1 MKDDWPL
8 SPKGAVS
15 NLSKAAQDVLTQIQ
29 RRLAQDRSHGL
40 LLLSRSWLRNVE
52 PQAARPDGLICD
64 LLLVSQD
71 FGGLHLFTL
80 CEPGSE
86 EKVTQYSGTTARNLK
101 KSLVLEGGCEEKFY
115 ISNRVVPCSATSKID
130 SPCANKQY
138 PDIYDMAHTPDKLNK
153 ILEAL
158 AIVLAKVPSML
169 SNSMG
174 VSFMNLLTEKQ
185 YQLVHEEIEYY
196 RELWIKGAA
205 GSGKTLV
212 AVEFMR
218 ELRRRDEHLGKNE
231 ILYVCENKGLKEH
244 VR

>member
-1 MKDDWPL
+1 M

-15 NLSKAAQDVLTQIQ
+15 NLPKAAQDVITQIQ
-29 RRLAQDRSHGL
+29 DMLAQGRSQGL
-40 LLLSRSWLRNVE
+40 ILVSRSWLRNVD

-86 EKVTQYSGTTARNLK
+86 EKVAQYSGTTARNLK

-115 ISNRVVPCSATSKID
+115 ISNRVVPCSATPKID

-138 PDIYDMAHTPDKLNK
+138 PEMYDMAKPCRTFPEKLHK

-158 AIVLAKVPSML
+158 VIVLAKVPSML
-169 SNSMG
+169 SNSLG
-174 VSFMNLLTEKQ
+174 VSYMNLLTERQ
-185 YQLVHEEIEYY
+185 FQLVYEGIDY

-218 ELRRRDEHLGKNE
+218 ELHRRDEHLEKDE
-231 ILYVCENKGLKEH
+231 ILYVCENKGLREK

>member
-1 MKDDWPL
+1 MKDDWPV

-15 NLSKAAQDVLTQIQ
+15 NLPKAAQDVILQIQ
-29 RRLAQDRSHGL
+29 DMLAQGRTRGL
-40 LLLSRSWLRNVE
+40 VLVSRSWLRDVNPE
-52 PQAARPDGLICD
+52 ARPDGLICD

-71 FGGLHLFTL
+71 FGGLHLVTL

-86 EKVTQYSGTTARNLK
+86 ENIAQYSLTTARDLK

-115 ISNRVVPCSATSKID
+115 ISNHVVPCSATKID
-130 SPCANKQY
+130 SFCANKQY
-138 PDIYDMAHTPDKLNK
+138 LELYDMAYTPEKLNK

-158 AIVLAKVPSML
+158 VIVLAKVPSTL
-169 SNSMG
+169 SNSLG
-174 VSFMNLLTEKQ
+174 VSFMNLLTVKQ
-185 YQLVHEEIEYY
+185 FQLVHEQIEDCSC
-196 RELWIKGAA
+196 RELWIKGPA

-218 ELRRRDEHLGKNE
+218 ELRRRDEHLRKQE
-231 ILYVCENKGLKEH
+231 ILYVCENKGLREK